1 MSVRLVRPKTATL
14 DELLSHEFYKRLVTS
29 IEDVLPEMKNVKD
42 PKKLINSKFSK
53 EIVEIYEIMF
63 LGSFNKLDMASLEH
77 SDYLSHL
84 LPCLSMD
91 SFPLIANLDK
101 KSQENFKKIRFCTV
115 MTCVWSFVEL
125 HSSGRSEYVD
135 VLSNLSSKHKDSF
148 ETLFFNSAQL
158 LMLESWKDDL
168 CESREFESV
177 DRITVLE
184 QRALLRFFVICFQR
198 IELSEVR
205 RCCMSLLSP
214 QVWIHIPE
222 ELREHNFFKN
232 NKVSK
237 ALFLKAF
244 ETYKLRHK
252 ACNFDLLLKDPKASV
267 RDLYELVPNKDNM
280 EHLNLSYKLVLARDF
295 MNSLI
300 NQFIYI
306 LEDHLSFSELKP
318 DQQSEEDPEMMRL
331 MYIENYLELFVDLLS
346 QLHLRRVIKPIIE
359 YKLLLVRCKNHPLY
373 EPVDNKTDHA
383 CNREDAN
390 IFIELVNILEYYL
403 NFNINEEL
411 GTSMEYNVILEDYYK
426 RFNKFQR
433 VCYLNYK
440 DDENLKNIHLV
451 NNYAL
456 NNNLSKIL
464 GSLDIGVLV
473 RLNQELYLIQSTKSN
488 SKEDKELNGKSGDH
502 LWPYSVE
509 LLPKK
514 KKSKK
519 LVKKLLISNLT
530 NYLKKPINEL
540 MLINNNNFYLNP
552 FSSLFNNITTVTSND
567 LLQPKEANRR
577 EVTELGEMEGDI
589 SYIKLCT
596 LSLFKLNLQYL
607 TMFDYLYRNFIL
619 YQFEVI
625 YQIKQYV
632 HQQIFY
638 LSYLTSHSNR
648 SNKLNHKRTEGKNK
662 LVSVEQ
668 LEKRDWVGRMF
679 ICIDNLEMKIDQ
691 NRIEMMLT
699 VDLSMIQDYKIR
711 QEWQQL
717 TKYDILFLVQL
728 NSVYSY
734 NLSGPEGKTAE
745 DMEDEVELLGKIV
758 KRIRFGEILEV
769 YDEEN
774 NNVLD
779 FNPLDNKS
787 FVGFKMRIKLL
798 LDYQQYMKDMLE
810 DLDYYS
816 SFNLIIRRSKRQ
828 NNFKSILSNVQ
839 NVVNHK
845 FKMPS
850 WLQVILL
857 GYFSYHSVRPNASNT
872 SHFSTVSASLNQAIT
887 TERDEII
894 KKRKKEQYTR
904 VKIGVVYL
912 NTFKSKDHLLSST
925 SFISIKL
932 VPCLN
937 PNNTMNQH
945 NFKRTLGSPS
955 SLQEIRENRIHIDS
969 IDTSV
974 NEYVYNNK
982 GSLNK
987 AELAEKLKS
996 ALETDKNINL
1006 FVKNHIYDHDFG
1018 NESGELEKEHL
1029 DERSEYV
1036 VLNGVKFE
1044 LHVENNYL
1052 NDLTKVNNDYHINS
1066 QLPKFLITNFNH
1078 PYDISPYNSSSTNAQ
1093 DGDHL
1098 ENNSVNHLVKNVN
1111 DGNQGTQRGVKFV
1124 SRQVESIIGGTME
1137 GLTVIMGPPGT
1148 GKTDVVSQII
1158 SILFNN
1164 YEHEKIVI
1172 CTHSNFALNDI
1183 FTKLVKNEL
1192 IDEHYMVRL
1201 GHSDLEV
1208 DNMGHFSKFSRVNYI
1223 LQRRLDLLEVI
1234 KTLKEQIK
1242 VVGDYEC
1249 SIQYSLTFLQYF
1261 LTNNQDSNNCYLNSA
1276 QIGHEKVNEDVVNNV
1291 NDAEDESGMLEVL
1304 DRTKLT
1310 QEGLDNF
1317 FKLGIE
1323 FPYTLKDVKKLYNQV
1338 QKCYAL
1344 ETNCSNE
1351 VNGEEFKHSGDEAD
1365 KESCKE
1371 DLNGQLSQLKKKFI
1385 ERLYEMLFELLP
1397 FEILRNNRDRMKY
1410 LVENYSRIVAMT
1422 CTHASISQEEL
1433 STLNYKTLVFEEA
1446 AQILEIESFIPICNN
1461 IKRLI
1466 LCGDHLQ
1473 LSPIIQNSSLLRYS
1487 NLNQSLF
1494 LRLIRLNYPYIQLNV
1509 QARSRPE
1516 ILSVYSHFYPHQIFT
1531 LDGLFPEGPEVSS
1544 TKTKDKV
1551 SQTKDMLDVKQL
1563 LCKGNL
1569 KEMMASNLSRLSLK
1583 YVVQF
1588 IDVEGEETS
1597 PIKYFYQ
1604 NLGEAT
1610 YCVLL
1615 YMLMR
1620 LMGLEDIVILTAY
1633 NGQKCLIED
1642 IVKKRCSWNNKIG
1655 SPFVSTIDKFQG
1667 RQADYVI
1674 VSMVR
1679 TKNIGYLRDPRRFV
1693 VATSRSRLG
1702 LWIVGSKNLVQNIK
1716 ELSNF
1721 NEQLNRYPN
1730 ELYLNFTSLNE
1741 VNNADSTKSVKI
1753 KNNSDLEELVKA
1765 LL

>member
-14 DELLSHEFYKRLVTS
+14 DELLSHEFYKRLISS
-29 IEDVLPEMKNVKD
+29 IENALPEMKNVKD
-42 PKKLINSKFSK
+42 HKKLINSNFSK
-53 EIVEIYEIMF
+53 EIVEIYKIMF
-63 LGSFNKLDMASLEH
+63 SGSFNKLDMASLEH

-101 KSQENFKKIRFCTV
+101 KSQETFKKIRFCTV
-115 MTCVWSFVEL
+115 MTCVWAFVEL

-158 LMLESWKDDL
+158 LMLESWNEEL

-177 DRITVLE
+177 DRMTILE

-222 ELREHNFFKN
+222 ELREYNFFKN

-244 ETYKLRHK
+244 ENYKLRHK
-252 ACNFDLLLKDPKASV
+252 ACHFDDLLKEPKATV
-267 RDLYELVPNKDNM
+267 KNLYELVPNKDNI
-280 EHLNLSYKLVLARDF
+280 EYLNLSYKLVLARDF

-306 LEDHLSFSELKP
+306 LEDYLSFSEVKP
-318 DQQSEEDPEMMRL
+318 EEQSEEDPEMMRL

-346 QLHLRRVIKPIIE
+346 QLHLRRIIKPIIE

-373 EPVDNKTDHA
+373 EPVDKKTNQLA
-383 CNREDAN
+383 NRDDAN

-411 GTSMEYNVILEDYYK
+411 GVNMEYNVILEDYYK

-464 GSLDIGVLV
+464 NSLDLGVLV
-473 RLNQELYLIQSTKSN
+473 QLNQELYLIQSTKN
-488 SKEDKELNGKSGDH
+488 KPKDGKELNGNTFDH
-502 LWPYSVE
+502 FFPYSVE

-519 LVKKLLISNLT
+519 LVKKLLISNLA

-567 LLQPKEANRR
+567 LLQAKEANRR

-648 SNKLNHKRTEGKNK
+648 SNKLNHKGTEEKNR
-662 LVSVEQ
+662 LVAVEK

-691 NRIEMMLT
+691 NRIEMILT

-728 NSVYSY
+728 NCVYSCG
-734 NLSGPEGKTAE
+734 LSGSDGKTAE

-758 KRIRFGEILEV
+758 RRIRFGEILEV

-798 LDYQQYMKDMLE
+798 LDYQQYMKDIQE

-828 NNFKSILSNVQ
+828 NNFKSILTNVQ
-839 NVVNHK
+839 NVVNNK
-845 FKMPS
+845 FKMPN

-857 GYFSYHSVRPNASNT
+857 GYFSYHSVRPNTSNT
-872 SHFSTVSASLNQAIT
+872 SHFSSAIASLNQSIS

-904 VKIGVVYL
+904 VKIGLDYL
-912 NTFKSKDHLLSST
+912 NTFKSRDHLLSTT

-937 PNNTMNQH
+937 FNNTKNKD
-945 NFKRTLGSPS
+945 NFKLGLGSSS

-969 IDTSV
+969 IDTTV

-987 AELAEKLKS
+987 VELAEKLRL
-996 ALETDKNINL
+996 ALESDRNVNL
-1006 FVKNHIYDHDFG
+1006 FIQNHIYDHDFG
-1018 NESGELEKEHL
+1018 NKTDEFEKDH
-1029 DERSEYV
+1029 DERLEYV
-1036 VLNGVKFE
+1036 VLSGVKFE

-1052 NDLTKVNNDYHINS
+1052 NDLTKVNKDYHINS

-1078 PYDISPYNSSSTNAQ
+1078 PYDISPYDPSSADIQNKDDPQ
-1093 DGDHL
+1093 N
-1098 ENNSVNHLVKNVN
+1098 NNSVNLVDNNKSSKK
-1111 DGNQGTQRGVKFV
+1111 GVKFV

-1164 YEHEKIVI
+1164 YENEKIVI

-1208 DNMGHFSKFSRVNYI
+1208 DNMGHFSKFGRVNYI
-1223 LQRRLDLLEVI
+1223 LQRRLDLLELI

-1249 SIQYSLTFLQYF
+1249 TIQYSLTFLQYF
-1261 LTNNQDSNNCYLNSA
+1261 LIDAPQSNNSCSNNA
-1276 QIGHEKVNEDVVNNV
+1276 QIVNENSNEGAEDM
-1291 NDAEDESGMLEVL
+1291 NDAEEAGVLEVF
-1304 DRTKLT
+1304 DRSKLT

-1323 FPYTLKDVKKLYNQV
+1323 FPYTLKDVKKLYNQI
-1338 QKCYAL
+1338 QKYQAF
-1344 ETNCSNE
+1344 ESSYGDE
-1351 VNGEEFKHSGDEAD
+1351 VNQ
-1365 KESCKE
+1365 ESSKQG
-1371 DLNGQLSQLKKKFI
+1371 LNEQLSQMKKKFI

-1433 STLNYKTLVFEEA
+1433 STLNYKTLIFEEA

-1516 ILSVYSHFYPHQIFT
+1516 ILNIYSHFYPHQIFT
-1531 LDGLFPEGPEVSS
+1531 LDGLYPETSPASS
-1544 TKTKDKV
+1544 NKAQDRLPQDKDV
-1551 SQTKDMLDVKQL
+1551 LNVKQL

-1569 KEMMASNLSRLSLK
+1569 REMIASNLCSLSFQ

-1610 YCVLL
+1610 YCVSL

-1655 SPFVSTIDKFQG
+1655 SPMVSTIDKFQG

-1702 LWIVGSKNLVQNIK
+1702 LWIVGNKKLVQNIK

-1721 NEQLNRYPN
+1721 NEELNLYPN
-1730 ELYLNFTSLNE
+1730 NLYLNFKNLNDFGN
-1741 VNNADSTKSVKI
+1741 VDSSNLVKI
-1753 KNNSDLEELVKA
+1753 KDNSDLEELVKS